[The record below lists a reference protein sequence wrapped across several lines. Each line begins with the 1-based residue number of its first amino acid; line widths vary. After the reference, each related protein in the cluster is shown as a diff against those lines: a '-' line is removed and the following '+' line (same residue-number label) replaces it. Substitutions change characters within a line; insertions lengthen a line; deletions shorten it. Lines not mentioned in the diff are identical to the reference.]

1 MSAMS
6 VNRRSI
12 LGILS
17 GAVASGPKLVAG
29 IADAGIQALPQSSM
43 GVGSHYA
50 PTAGGDWKTSRIKEL
65 KHLLSGG
72 DDQKKRRRVM
82 DKLYQADTLERYR
95 LDSLRS
101 VSATHKMRMFIE
113 GAADR
118 NERAYL
124 ASAEF
129 ELADLLNP
137 VKW

>member
-17 GAVASGPKLVAG
+17 GAVASGPRLVAG

-43 GVGSHYA
+43 GVGANYVG
-50 PTAGGDWKTSRIKEL
+50 PGGDWKTSRIKEL